1 MIISKKFD
9 FLRMPLLL
17 LAFAAVFKPFRHVA
31 SEEKHEHANGREHKT

>member
-17 LAFAAVFKPFRHVA
+17 LAFAAVFEPFRHVA
-31 SEEKHEHANGREHKT
+31 PEEKHEHANGREHKT